1 MVLRTGFERRRYR
14 ITWKKWERARR
25 KEQGLA
31 NLQYIQHGNF
41 FVILASDGEHV
52 FKQRE
57 ASRLQDARRKGIEYG
72 GYLIS
77 FRNGHVQVRIDDE
90 TYRQLKAHYVGLA
103 LRRTKETLISEFY
116 AAPFEPYAPIRRQM
130 FNILREVNRVRKVA
144 GFEQIPSSA
153 IWLKRRICSPFLCS
167 IQNSQAA

>member
-1 MVLRTGFERRRYR
+1 MTGQIPDVKVPSDVDQKLVERYG

-31 NLQYIQHGNF
+31 NLQYIRHGNF

-57 ASRLQDARRKGIEYG
+57 ASRIQDARRKGIEYG

-77 FRNGHVQVRIDDE
+77 FRNEHVQVRIDDE
-90 TYRQLKAHYVGLA
+90 TYRQLKAHYVGFA

-116 AAPFEPYAPIRRQM
+116 AAPFEPYSPIRRQM
-130 FNILREVNRVRKVA
+130 LTSCGK
-144 GFEQIPSSA
+144 
-153 IWLKRRICSPFLCS
+153 
-167 IQNSQAA
+167 